1 MDKKTH
7 GPAFKASP
15 VDLIWCPVCKGKAM
29 VEGVFHDLP
38 CVECHA
44 SGWVSA
50 ETGKALPV
58 DVLVTQLGLLLNI
71 YQQRI
76 IAFGNRLNQ
85 QSGAQQQY
93 EQNNRRGAGGS
104 NFTGD

>member
-1 MDKKTH
+1 MMKKQH

-15 VDLIWCPVCKGKAM
+15 IDLIWCPVCKGKA
-29 VEGVFHDLP
+29 VVRSVFHDLP

-50 ETGKALPV
+50 ETGKALPIEV
-58 DVLVTQLGLLLNI
+58 MVTQLGLLLNI

-76 IAFGNRLNQ
+76 IAFGNQ

-93 EQNNRRGAGGS
+93 EQNNRRGAGGT